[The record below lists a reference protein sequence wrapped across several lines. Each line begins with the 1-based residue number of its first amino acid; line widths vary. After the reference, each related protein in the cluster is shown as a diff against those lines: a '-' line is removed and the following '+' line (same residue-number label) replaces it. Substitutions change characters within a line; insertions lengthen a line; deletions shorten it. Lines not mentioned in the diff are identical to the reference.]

1 MGYGWSYITHGYLH
15 KNTNM
20 TKKVKSEYIGQ
31 YVTIYNGNFETSFT
45 VTEETANEA
54 EYLFEDAE
62 PKSKKYKAVENESN
76 EA

>member
-1 MGYGWSYITHGYLH
+1 
-15 KNTNM
+15 M

-31 YVTIYNGNFETSFT
+31 YMTRYSKLGFETSFY

-54 EYLFEDAE
+54 EHLTALGLGYLFEEAE

>member
-1 MGYGWSYITHGYLH
+1 
-15 KNTNM
+15 M
-20 TKKVKSEYIGQ
+20 TR
-31 YVTIYNGNFETSFT
+31 YNSLGFETSFY

-54 EYLFEDAE
+54 EHLTALGLGYLFEEAE

>member
-1 MGYGWSYITHGYLH
+1 
-15 KNTNM
+15 M

-54 EYLFEDAE
+54 EYYISRGLGYLFEEVESE
-62 PKSKKYKAVENESN
+62 PKGKKYKGVENESN

>member
-1 MGYGWSYITHGYLH
+1 MS
-15 KNTNM
+15 M
-20 TKKVKSEYIGQ
+20 TKKVKNEYLGT

-54 EYLFEDAE
+54 EHLTSVGLGYLFEEVESEA
-62 PKSKKYKAVENESN
+62 KSKKYKAVENESN

>member
-1 MGYGWSYITHGYLH
+1 MYGYLH
-15 KNTNM
+15 NNM
-20 TKKVKSEYIGQ
+20 KKVKNEYLGQ
-31 YVTIYNGNFETSFT
+31 YMTRYNKLGFETSFY

-54 EYLFEDAE
+54 EHLTALGLGYLFEEAE

>member
-1 MGYGWSYITHGYLH
+1 
-15 KNTNM
+15 M

-54 EYLFEDAE
+54 EYYISRGLGYLFEEVESE
-62 PKSKKYKAVENESN
+62 PKGKKYKGVENE
-76 EA
+76 A